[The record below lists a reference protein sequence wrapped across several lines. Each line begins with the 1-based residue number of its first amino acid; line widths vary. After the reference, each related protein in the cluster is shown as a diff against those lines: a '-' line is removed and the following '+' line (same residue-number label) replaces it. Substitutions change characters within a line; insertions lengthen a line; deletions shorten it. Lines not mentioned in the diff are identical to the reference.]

1 MERRADGER
10 KRTPFFRGCFIALLI
25 IAAIP
30 LALFMVGS
38 VSNFFSLG
46 KDSIGVVPIEGVI
59 TSSKQINEEL
69 RRFGKNK
76 KIKGVV
82 LRINSPGGGVGPSQE
97 IYEEVKKLKAKKAV
111 IASIGAVGASG
122 GYYVAC
128 GADKIIAD
136 PGSITGSIGVIIEFV
151 NLKDLVE
158 KLGVKGMVV
167 KSGPMKDVGNPL
179 RDMTKEERIMVQEL
193 IDNIYNQFVD
203 AVADG
208 RKIERT
214 KVMKMADGR
223 IFSGEQAKRKGLVDF
238 LGNFYDAVDIAA
250 RMVGIKGE
258 PNIVYPPKKKFSIIE
273 LIKGE
278 VESIIGQVMSETV
291 IPKIVTR

>member
-1 MERRADGER
+1 MEGRRVVKK
-10 KRTPFFRGCFIALLI
+10 KRSPFLRGCFISFLI

-30 LALFMVGS
+30 LGLIMAGKIGNLFMMA
-38 VSNFFSLG
+38 
-46 KDSIGVVPIEGVI
+46 KDSIGVIPIEGVI
-59 TSSKQINEEL
+59 TSSKEINEEL

-76 KIKGVV
+76 RIKGVV

-97 IYEEVKKLKAKKAV
+97 IYEEVKKLKGKKAV

-122 GYYVAC
+122 GYYIAC
-128 GADKIIAD
+128 GADRIIAD

-158 KLGVKGMVV
+158 KLGVRGMVV
-167 KSGPMKDVGNPL
+167 KSGPMKDVGNPM
-179 RDMTKEERIMVQEL
+179 REMTQEERTMVQEL
-193 IDNIYNQFVD
+193 INNIYNQFVD

-214 KVMKMADGR
+214 KVLKMADGR
-223 IFSGEQAKRKGLVDF
+223 IFSGEQAKGKGLVDF
-238 LGNFYDAVDIAA
+238 LGNFYDAVDIVSQ
-250 RMVGIKGE
+250 MVGIKGE
-258 PNIVYPPKKKFSIIE
+258 PNIVYPPKKKISIIE

-291 IPKIVTR
+291 IPKFVTR